1 MTLILNGSSVIWHF
15 KMWQLNRNTHRKTF
29 RDYLNLLQHKGTPF
43 RCEQHYIDSVNNR
56 SLPVVPSVDTHPLNL
71 RLPLHCTTDKIL
83 LYQKPR
89 GRGSTQLETHEHKR
103 VRSLNEV
110 VHTHLYALY
119 MPCHT
124 ENCLVSYNDW
134 QLNLRTQ
141 TNLSPIHPTYSIS
154 YNYFDYIR
162 RGTFTTTPSSGCLL
176 SEVTVPEQL
185 CQKDKNM
192 QSHRK
197 AKN

>member
-83 LYQKPR
+83 LY
-89 GRGSTQLETHEHKR
+89 
-103 VRSLNEV
+103 
-110 VHTHLYALY
+110 
-119 MPCHT
+119 
-124 ENCLVSYNDW
+124 
-134 QLNLRTQ
+134 
-141 TNLSPIHPTYSIS
+141 
-154 YNYFDYIR
+154 
-162 RGTFTTTPSSGCLL
+162 
-176 SEVTVPEQL
+176 
-185 CQKDKNM
+185 
-192 QSHRK
+192 
-197 AKN
+197 